1 MLIKTI
7 HNWQI
12 PESRATSEHVFVNRR
27 KFIAAAGFAGIGLVS
42 GIRPGVA
49 GDDPAAALYPARTN
63 PAYAD
68 AGRKI
73 TPEAI
78 NITYNNFYEFGTSKR
93 ISKAAEALVI
103 RPWEIAFEG
112 EIEAPF
118 KIQFDDLIKKMQLE
132 ERVYRHRCV
141 EAWSM
146 VVPWSGF
153 TLRQLVELARPTAKA
168 KYVKF
173 ETFND
178 PEIAPGQKPS
188 LFGGSYPWPY
198 TEAVTMEEA
207 NNDLAF
213 MVTGAY
219 GKPVAKSMGAPIRLH
234 LPWKYGFKSAKSINR
249 ISFTSERPK
258 SFWEALGP
266 NEYGFWA
273 NVNPE
278 VSHPRWS
285 QASERDLET
294 GQTMPTMLYNGYA
307 DEVASLY
314 DGMKDELGAKLF
326 R

>member
-1 MLIKTI
+1 M
-7 HNWQI
+7 
-12 PESRATSEHVFVNRR
+12 NRR
-27 KFIAAAGFAGIGLVS
+27 KFIAAAGFAGIGLAS

-49 GDDPAAALYPARTN
+49 GDDPAAGLYPAGTN

-78 NITYNNFYEFGTSKR
+78 NTTYNNFYEFGTSKR

-146 VVPWSGF
+146 AVPWSGF

-198 TEAVTMEEA
+198 TEAVTMAEA
-207 NNDLAF
+207 DNDLAF

-219 GKPVAKSMGAPIRLH
+219 GKPVAKSMGAPMRLH
-234 LPWKYGFKSAKSINR
+234 LPVEVRLQVGQIDQQDQLYLRTPQELLGSAWAQR
-249 ISFTSERPK
+249 IRFLGQCEPRGFTSTLEPGIRARSGDRPDDADHALQWLCRRGRVALRRYER
-258 SFWEALGP
+258 
-266 NEYGFWA
+266 
-273 NVNPE
+273 
-278 VSHPRWS
+278 
-285 QASERDLET
+285 
-294 GQTMPTMLYNGYA
+294 
-307 DEVASLY
+307 
-314 DGMKDELGAKLF
+314 
-326 R
+326 

>member
-7 HNWQI
+7 HSWEI
-12 PESRATSEHVFVNRR
+12 PESKATSEHVFLNRR
-27 KFIAAAGFAGIGLVS
+27 KFVAAAGFAGIGLAT
-42 GIRPGVA
+42 GIRA
-49 GDDPAAALYPARTN
+49 SFASDDPSASLYPVNMN
-63 PAYAD
+63 PAYKD

-73 TPEAI
+73 TPEEV

-93 ISKAAEALVI
+93 ISEAAKALVI
-103 RPWEIAFEG
+103 RPWEIAFDG
-112 EIEAPF
+112 EVEAPL
-118 KIQFDDLIKKMQLE
+118 KMGFDDLLKKVQLE

-153 TLRQLVELARPTAKA
+153 TVKQLLDIAKPTANA
-168 KYVKF
+168 KYVQF
-173 ETFND
+173 QTFND

-198 TEAVTMEEA
+198 TEAITMEEA
-207 NNDLAF
+207 GNDLAF

-249 ISFTSERPK
+249 ITFTAERPK
-258 SFWEALGP
+258 SFWEVLGP
-266 NEYGFWA
+266 SEYGFWA
-273 NVNPE
+273 NVNPD
-278 VSHPRWS
+278 VAHPRWS

-294 GQTMPTMLYNGYA
+294 GSRIPTVLYNGYG
-307 DEVASLY
+307 EQVAGLY
-314 DGMKDELGAKLF
+314 EGMKAELHDKLY

>member
-7 HNWQI
+7 HSWQI
-12 PESRATSEHVFVNRR
+12 SEAKATSEHVFLNRR
-27 KFIAAAGFAGIGLVS
+27 KFMAAAGFAGLGVAA
-42 GIRPGVA
+42 GIRPGFA
-49 GDDPAAALYPARTN
+49 EADPSASLYPVDTN
-63 PAYAD
+63 PAYKD

-78 NITYNNFYEFGTSKR
+78 NTTYNNFYEFGTSKR
-93 ISKAAEALVI
+93 ISKAAEALII
-103 RPWEIAFEG
+103 RPWEIVFEG
-112 EIEAPF
+112 EVEAPF
-118 KIQFDDLIKKMQLE
+118 KIGFDDLLKKVQLE

-141 EAWSM
+141 EAWCM

-153 TLRQLVELARPTAKA
+153 TLKQLVEIARPTANA

-173 ETFND
+173 ETFNNPD
-178 PEIAPGQKPS
+178 IAPGQKPS

-198 TEAVTMEEA
+198 AEAVTIEEA
-207 NNDLAF
+207 SNDLAF

-234 LPWKYGFKSAKSINR
+234 LPWKYGFKSIKSINK
-249 ISFTSERPK
+249 ITFTSERPK
-258 SFWEALGP
+258 SFWEVLGP

-273 NVNPE
+273 NVNPD

-285 QASERDLET
+285 QAAERDLET
-294 GQTMPTMLYNGYA
+294 GEKIPTQIYNGYG
-307 DEVASLY
+307 EQVASLY
-314 DGMKDELGAKLF
+314 DGMKDELKDKLF

>member
-7 HNWQI
+7 HSWEI
-12 PESRATSEHVFVNRR
+12 PESKATSEHVFLNRR
-27 KFIAAAGFAGIGLVS
+27 KFVAAAGFAGIGLAT
-42 GIRPGVA
+42 GIRA
-49 GDDPAAALYPARTN
+49 SFASDDPSASLYPVNMN
-63 PAYAD
+63 PAYKD

-73 TPEAI
+73 TPEEV

-93 ISKAAEALVI
+93 ISEAAKALVI
-103 RPWEIAFEG
+103 RPWEIAFDG
-112 EIEAPF
+112 EVEAPL
-118 KIQFDDLIKKMQLE
+118 KMGFDDLLKKVQLE

-153 TLRQLVELARPTAKA
+153 TVKQLLDIAKPTANA
-168 KYVKF
+168 KYVQF
-173 ETFND
+173 QTFND

-198 TEAVTMEEA
+198 TEAITMEEA
-207 NNDLAF
+207 GNDLAF

-249 ISFTSERPK
+249 ITFTAERPK
-258 SFWEALGP
+258 SFWEVLGP
-266 NEYGFWA
+266 SEYGFWA
-273 NVNPE
+273 NVNPD
-278 VSHPRWS
+278 VAHPRWS

-294 GQTMPTMLYNGYA
+294 GSRIPTVLYNGYG
-307 DEVASLY
+307 EQVAGLY
-314 DGMKDELGAKLF
+314 EGMKAELDDKLY

>member
-7 HNWQI
+7 HSWQI
-12 PESRATSEHVFVNRR
+12 PEAKATSEHVFVNRR
-27 KFIAAAGFAGIGLVS
+27 KFIAAAGFAGLS
-42 GIRPGVA
+42 LAAGIRPTFAAEDPSA
-49 GDDPAAALYPARTN
+49 GLYPAKAN
-63 PAYAD
+63 PAFAD

-73 TPEAI
+73 TPESI
-78 NITYNNFYEFGTSKR
+78 NTAYNNFYEFGTSKR
-93 ISKAAEALVI
+93 ISAAAEALVI
-103 RPWEIAFEG
+103 RPWEIAFDG

-118 KIQFDDLIKKMQLE
+118 RIGFDELLKKVQLE

-146 VVPWSGF
+146 TVPWSGF
-153 TLRQLVELARPTAKA
+153 SLKQLVDIAKPTGNAKF
-168 KYVKF
+168 VQF
-173 ETFND
+173 QTFND

-207 NNDLAF
+207 ANDLAF

-219 GKPVAKSMGAPIRLH
+219 GKPVAKSMGAPMRLH

-249 ISFTSERPK
+249 ITFTAERPK
-258 SFWEALGP
+258 SFWETLGP

-273 NVNPE
+273 NVNPD
-278 VSHPRWS
+278 VAHPRWS
-285 QASERDLET
+285 QAEERDLES
-294 GQTMPTMLYNGYA
+294 GDKIPTTIYNGYG
-307 DEVASLY
+307 EQVAGLY
-314 DGMKDELGAKLF
+314 EGMKAELKDKLY

>member
-7 HNWQI
+7 HNWEI
-12 PESRATSEHVFVNRR
+12 PESRATSEHVFLNRR
-27 KFIAAAGFAGIGLVS
+27 KFIAAAGFAGVGLAS
-42 GIRPGVA
+42 GIRPGFA
-49 GDDPAAALYPARTN
+49 SDDPTADLYPGKLNAGF
-63 PAYAD
+63 AD

-73 TPEAI
+73 TPEAL

-118 KIQFDDLIKKMQLE
+118 KIQFDDLVRKMQIE
-132 ERVYRHRCV
+132 QRVYRHRCV

-153 TLRQLVELARPTAKA
+153 TLKQLVALAKPTANA

-178 PEIAPGQKPS
+178 PEMAPGQKPS

-198 TEAVTMEEA
+198 SESVTMEEA

-219 GKPVAKSMGAPIRLH
+219 GKPVAKSMGAPMRLH
-234 LPWKYGFKSAKSINR
+234 LPWKYGFKSAKSINK
-249 ISFTSERPK
+249 ITFTSARPK
-258 SFWEALGP
+258 SFWEVLGP
-266 NEYGFWA
+266 SEYGFWA
-273 NVNPE
+273 NVNPD
-278 VSHPRWS
+278 VAHPRWS

-294 GQTMPTMLYNGYA
+294 GEKIPTVIYNGY
-307 DEVASLY
+307 EEQVASLY
-314 DGMKDELGAKLF
+314 DSMKDDLGTALF